1 MARLRLALPGA
12 LAALFLFPA
21 TASAHAQLLA
31 ADPGPTLLAAAPAAI
46 DLTFSEPVTPFGSGI
61 RVFGPGGGQ
70 IATGPARADGSKLRV
85 EVGTAG
91 RGTYLVEW
99 RVVAQDTHPSRGSFT
114 FSVGAPGPVPAG
126 DRLGTDVGA
135 VSPIGLLLQVLA
147 RWLHFAGLA
156 LAFGPAVLA
165 VATGDAGGGRRL
177 GRLTGVGIGLLLA
190 SEPVSLAGQ
199 AASLGGLDS
208 TSVADVL
215 ASAFG
220 RLAALRLAA
229 PLLLWGVLGAI
240 GGIRGRAA
248 WPVLAVGAGV
258 VLVDGLGG
266 HTIPG
271 LAGGAGWLLTTVHE
285 GSMVVWVG
293 GLAALLVVMSASADR
308 RRLVAAFGRFALPGA
323 AVAVASGALLA
334 LAHLRNPADLAFSA
348 FGLVLALK
356 VVAVAVAL
364 AAAGLGLR
372 RARSGRMEAVA
383 LAGVL
388 ALAGLLASL
397 PPPR

>member
-21 TASAHAQLLA
+21 AASAHAQLLA
-31 ADPGPTLLAAAPAAI
+31 ADPGPGVLAAAPAAVE
-46 DLTFSEPVTPFGSGI
+46 LTFSEPVTPFGSGI

-70 IATGPARADGSKLRV
+70 VATGSARVDGVKLRV
-85 EVGTAG
+85 EIGTAG

-99 RVVAQDTHPSRGSFT
+99 RVVGQDTHPSRGSFT

-126 DRLGTDVGA
+126 DGLGADVGA
-135 VSPIGLLLQVLA
+135 VNPIGLLLQVFA
-147 RWLHFAGLA
+147 RWFHFAGLA

-165 VATGDAGGGRRL
+165 VAIGEDVGGRRL

-190 SEPVSLAGQ
+190 SEPLSVAGQ
-199 AASLGGLDS
+199 AASLGGLDG

-220 RLAALRLAA
+220 RVAALRLAA
-229 PLLLWGVLGAI
+229 PLLLWGVVGAI

-248 WPVLAVGAGV
+248 WPVLAVGGGV

-271 LAGGAGWLLTTVHE
+271 LPGGVGWLLTAVHE

-293 GLAALLVVMSASADR
+293 GLAAVLVVLSAAPDR
-308 RRLVAAFGRFALPGA
+308 RRLVAGFGRVALPA
-323 AVAVASGALLA
+323 AALTVASGALLA
-334 LAHLRNPADLAFSA
+334 LAHLGKPGDLVFSA
-348 FGLVLALK
+348 FGMVLALK

-364 AAAGLGLR
+364 AAAGVGLR
-372 RARSGRMEAVA
+372 RDRSGRMEAVA